1 MKKARFTETQIVGTL
16 NETEAK
22 KATPTDAHGSQSTAQ
37 FTCVVLRVFCDT
49 VYSIL

>member
-1 MKKARFTETQIVGTL
+1 MKKARFTDTQVVGIL
-16 NETEAK
+16 NEAEAK

-37 FTCVVLRVFCDT
+37 LTGVVLRVFCDT